1 MLPEAM
7 KRAEETMSNVNVIQE
22 AMEQAVDALEAL
34 PTEEW
39 TEWLIYLL
47 ERLEEG
53 VDDEEYRVI
62 LEALRLAIT
71 TRLEEGLW

>member
-1 MLPEAM
+1 MLPAAM

-22 AMEQAVDALEAL
+22 AMEQAVYALGAL
-34 PTEEW
+34 STEEW

-53 VDDEEYRVI
+53 VDDEEYRDI

-71 TRLEEGLW
+71 TRLEEGFW